1 MYNIILKL
9 IITAGALLLVS
20 ELLPGIE
27 VENFYH
33 ALIAAFVLGALN
45 IFLKPILVFLTLPAT
60 ILTLG
65 LFIFVI
71 HAFIFLLADAFLTGF
86 SVDGFVPALLGSLFV
101 SVVSTCLYKFLS

>member
-27 VENFYH
+27 VANFYH
-33 ALIAAFVLGALN
+33 ALIAAFVLGVLN

-71 HAFIFLLADAFLTGF
+71 NAFIFLTADAFLTGF

-101 SVVSTCLYKFLS
+101 SVVSTFLYKFLS